1 MADFLNTIIPNVM
14 TKPDELWESF
24 GQTVYMV
31 IVSGAIS
38 MVFGLFFGIILT
50 ATSPKG
56 VLKNK
61 VIFNILD
68 KLVNIFRSIP
78 FVILLTALIPLTR
91 MVVGTAIGTKG
102 AILPLIFGTVP
113 FFTRQIESAL
123 AEVDYGLIEAAES
136 MGDSPW
142 QIIFRVY
149 LKESVPGIV
158 RAMQI
163 TFISLVGL
171 TAMAGAVGGGGLGDI
186 AIRYGYNS
194 YQFDILIVTVILL
207 VLLMQIFQIIG
218 MRISKKTD
226 KRVRE

>member
-1 MADFLNTIIPNVM
+1 MLDFLNAIIPNVM
-14 TKPDELWESF
+14 SKPDELFESF
-24 GQTVYMV
+24 GQTIDMV

-50 ATSPKG
+50 ATAPKG

-136 MGDSPW
+136 MGNSPW
-142 QIIFRVY
+142 EIIFRVY
-149 LKESVPGIV
+149 LKEALPAILSGITLT
-158 RAMQI
+158 M
-163 TFISLVGL
+163 ISLIGYS
-171 TAMAGAVGGGGLGDI
+171 AMGGAIGAGGLGDV
-186 AIRYGYNS
+186 AIRYGYQAYKMPYLVTTS
-194 YQFDILIVTVILL
+194 IVLIIFVQVIQSIGNLL
-207 VLLMQIFQIIG
+207 Y
-218 MRISKKTD
+218 KKLS
-226 KRVRE
+226 

>member
-1 MADFLNTIIPNVM
+1 MLDFLNAIIPNVM
-14 TKPDELWESF
+14 SKPDELFESF
-24 GQTVYMV
+24 GQTIYMV

-50 ATSPKG
+50 ATAPKG

-136 MGDSPW
+136 MGNSPW
-142 QIIFRVY
+142 EIIFRVY
-149 LKESVPGIV
+149 LKESVAAIARGTT
-158 RAMQI
+158 I
-163 TFISLVGL
+163 TAISLLNL
-171 TAMAGAVGGGGLGDI
+171 TAMAGVVGAGGLGDF
-186 AIRYGYNS
+186 AIRYGHDRNML
-194 YQFDILIVTVILL
+194 DVTNVTVL
-207 VLLMQIFQIIG
+207 VLVIIVCIMEFVG
-218 MRISKKTD
+218 GKVVKKNTH
-226 KRVRE
+226 

>member
-1 MADFLNTIIPNVM
+1 MLDFLNAIIPNVM
-14 TKPDELWESF
+14 SKPDELFESF
-24 GQTVYMV
+24 GQTIYMV

-50 ATSPKG
+50 ATAPKG

-61 VIFNILD
+61 VIF
-68 KLVNIFRSIP
+68 NIFRSIP

-136 MGDSPW
+136 MGNSPW
-142 QIIFRVY
+142 EIIFRVY

-171 TAMAGAVGGGGLGDI
+171 TAMAGAVGGGGLGDF
-186 AIRYGYNS
+186 AIRYGHSRGQTDVTY
-194 YQFDILIVTVILL
+194 VTVI
-207 VLLMQIFQIIG
+207 IILIMVSLIQSTG
-218 MRISKKTD
+218 SYVIKKTTH
-226 KRVRE
+226 

>member
-1 MADFLNTIIPNVM
+1 MADLLNTIIPNVM
-14 TKPDELWESF
+14 SKPDELWECF
-24 GQTVYMV
+24 GQTIYMV

-78 FVILLTALIPLTR
+78 FVILLTALIPLTS

-171 TAMAGAVGGGGLGDI
+171 TAMAGAVGGGGLGAI
-186 AIRYGYNS
+186 AVQYGLYRFQPTIMYIAS
-194 YQFDILIVTVILL
+194 ILL
-207 VLLMQIFQIIG
+207 IIMVQILQEVG
-218 MRISKKTD
+218 LKLAKKTD
-226 KRVRE
+226 KRIKN

>member
-1 MADFLNTIIPNVM
+1 MADFLNAIIPNVM
-14 TKPDELWESF
+14 SKPDELLESF
-24 GQTVYMV
+24 GQTIYMV

-38 MVFGLFFGIILT
+38 MVFGLFFGIVLT
-50 ATSPKG
+50 ATAPKG

-61 VIFNILD
+61 VVFNILD

-136 MGDSPW
+136 MGNSPW
-142 QIIFRVY
+142 EIIFRVY
-149 LKESVPGIV
+149 LKESVASIARGTT
-158 RAMQI
+158 I
-163 TFISLVGL
+163 TAISLLNL
-171 TAMAGAVGGGGLGDI
+171 TAMAGVVGAGGLGDF
-186 AIRYGYNS
+186 AIRYGHDRNMM
-194 YQFDILIVTVILL
+194 DVTNVTVLIL
-207 VLLMQIFQIIG
+207 VLFVCIIEFAG
-218 MRISKKTD
+218 GRVVKKNTH
-226 KRVRE
+226 

>member
-50 ATSPKG
+50 ATSP
-56 VLKNK
+56 
-61 VIFNILD
+61 NILD

-171 TAMAGAVGGGGLGDI
+171 TAMAGAVGGGGLGDF
-186 AIRYGYNS
+186 AIRYGHSRGQTDVTYATVII
-194 YQFDILIVTVILL
+194 ILIMVSLIQSTGSYVI
-207 VLLMQIFQIIG
+207 
-218 MRISKKTD
+218 KKTTH
-226 KRVRE
+226 

>member
-171 TAMAGAVGGGGLGDI
+171 TAMAGAVGGLGDF
-186 AIRYGYNS
+186 AIRYGHSRGQTDVTYATVII
-194 YQFDILIVTVILL
+194 ILIMVSLIQSTGSYVI
-207 VLLMQIFQIIG
+207 
-218 MRISKKTD
+218 KKTTH
-226 KRVRE
+226 

>member
-113 FFTRQIESAL
+113 FFTRQSESAL

-136 MGDSPW
+136 MGNSPW
-142 QIIFRVY
+142 EIIFRVY
-149 LKESVPGIV
+149 LKEALPAILSGITLT
-158 RAMQI
+158 M
-163 TFISLVGL
+163 ISLIGYS
-171 TAMAGAVGGGGLGDI
+171 AMGGAIGAGGLGDV
-186 AIRYGYNS
+186 AIRYGYQA
-194 YQFDILIVTVILL
+194 YKMPYLISTSIVLIIFVQVIQSVGNLL
-207 VLLMQIFQIIG
+207 Y
-218 MRISKKTD
+218 KKLS
-226 KRVRE
+226 

>member
-1 MADFLNTIIPNVM
+1 MADFLNAIIPNVM
-14 TKPDELWESF
+14 SKPDELLESF
-24 GQTVYMV
+24 GQTIYMV

-38 MVFGLFFGIILT
+38 MVFGLFFGIVLT
-50 ATSPKG
+50 ATAPKG

-61 VIFNILD
+61 VVFNILD

-78 FVILLTALIPLTR
+78 FAILLTALIPLTR

-123 AEVDYGLIEAAES
+123 WE
-136 MGDSPW
+136 
-142 QIIFRVY
+142 IIFRVY

-171 TAMAGAVGGGGLGDI
+171 TAMAGAVGGGGLGDF
-186 AIRYGYNS
+186 AIRYGHSRGQTDVTY
-194 YQFDILIVTVILL
+194 VTVI
-207 VLLMQIFQIIG
+207 IILIMVSIIQSTG
-218 MRISKKTD
+218 SYVIKKTTH
-226 KRVRE
+226 